1 MMANATDK
9 LRKSLKNFESFETW
23 IARLEQEA
31 RAFLG
36 EENCPPGVSSNKQE
50 PGSEAWVK
58 FIFWINSA

>member
-1 MMANATDK
+1 MMATVTDK
-9 LRKSLKNFESFETW
+9 FRKSFENYESFEDT
-23 IARLEQEA
+23 ITRLEQDA
-31 RAFLG
+31 RAYLG